1 MPREKEAGLGGMKAV
16 ADTVGG
22 ARGRPE
28 SSKEARETGDV
39 KTGRVGTAG
48 TSGSGVRVGVWGW
61 GNRDTHGG
69 PEQYRPI
76 TTGNNFIFTE
86 KPMSKVIKAIHE
98 TVVNG
103 KMPSK
108 AIASAIGKPYSTL
121 LRETNPLDPG
131 AKLGVETFMDIIETT
146 GDSTPLNVMVRELG
160 YRLAPVD

>member
-48 TSGSGVRVGVWGW
+48 TSGNGVRVGVWGW
-61 GNRDTHGG
+61 ENRDTHGG

-131 AKLGVETFMDIIETT
+131 AKLGVETFMAIIETT